1 MAEAA
6 RQALNDIDR
15 LKGLLFGAEA
25 DRLDE
30 IARRLDAL
38 DGRVGTPQAMQTAT
52 AEILVGAFRR
62 AEKERHRDLARALAP
77 LVVASIRSE
86 IANSKDMMV
95 EALYPITG
103 RLVSAAVAQAFR
115 DLVDGLNERIDSL
128 LSTQSWRLRLKAMAT
143 GRTVSE
149 VALAEAQRA
158 ELQRILFLERHSGR
172 LVAAWAREAGQDKP
186 EIVSGLIAAITDF
199 AADVLADQGG
209 ELRTLDLGGASVAL
223 RSSAR
228 MIVAAQYR
236 GRARPEQE
244 RALDAL
250 FTSLLAAH
258 ERDDSIDPALLAD
271 EARNFSAVAAEPA
284 KKGGAG
290 GKIVLA
296 LLALA
301 IFGWGLW
308 SATQATLHWRKEL
321 AVAEAAEALANARP
335 QIAAFP
341 LHFAFDHPARRLS
354 VRGLLPSREAEADL
368 RARIDAA
375 AEPYAV
381 AYQTAL
387 SASQDELAARDA
399 RLSALQSSLA
409 AREAR
414 LAELQSALADA
425 TRRADGFGKRLD
437 DLASAAPDARLV
449 GQIDATRARVDGLET
464 RYDAPFERLM
474 RLARTS
480 AVFFGDDDRFRDP
493 EAAQRTIDA
502 LAEALKTTDAD
513 LRIVG
518 YADSTG
524 SFFTNQRL
532 GEARARAVA
541 EALTRAGVARER
553 LRIASRADRLQIGPP
568 RSPANRRAAFEPVF
582 VGEPAP

>member
-25 DRLDE
+25 DRLDD

-52 AEILVGAFRR
+52 AEILVGAFKR

-128 LSTQSWRLRLKAMAT
+128 LSTQSWRLRFKAMAT

-149 VALAEAQRA
+149 VALAEAQHA

-236 GRARPEQE
+236 GKARPEQE
-244 RALDAL
+244 RALEAL
-250 FTSLLAAH
+250 FTALLTAH
-258 ERDDSIDPALLAD
+258 ERDDSVDPALLAD
-271 EARNFSAVAAEPA
+271 EARSFSALAATAPRRQ
-284 KKGGAG
+284 GVG
-290 GKIVLA
+290 GKVVLA
-296 LLALA
+296 LVALGF
-301 IFGWGLW
+301 FGWGLW
-308 SATQATLHWRKEL
+308 SATQATLHWRKEH

-341 LHFAFDHPARRLS
+341 LHFAFDHSARRLS
-354 VRGLLPSREAEADL
+354 VRGLLPSHEAEADL
-368 RARIDAA
+368 RTRIDAA
-375 AEPYAV
+375 AAPYAV

-387 SASQDELAARDA
+387 SASQGELAARDA
-399 RLSALQSSLA
+399 RLAELQSSLA
-409 AREAR
+409 E
-414 LAELQSALADA
+414 A
-425 TRRADGFGKRLD
+425 TRRADAFAKRLD
-437 DLASAAPDARLV
+437 ERLDELASAAPDARLV
-449 GQIDATRARVDGLET
+449 GQIGATRARIDGLET

-502 LAEALKTTDAD
+502 LAEALKATDAD

-532 GEARARAVA
+532 GEARAKAVA
-541 EALTRAGVARER
+541 EALTRAGVARGR
-553 LRIASRADRLQIGPP
+553 LRIASRADGLQIGPP
-568 RSPANRRAAFEPVF
+568 RSPANRRVAFQPVF
-582 VGEPAP
+582 AGEPAP

>member
-25 DRLDE
+25 DRLDDL
-30 IARRLDAL
+30 ARRLDAL

-62 AEKERHRDLARALAP
+62 AEKERHRELARALAP

-103 RLVSAAVAQAFR
+103 RLVAAAVAQAFR
-115 DLVDGLNERIDSL
+115 DLVDSLNERIDSL
-128 LSTQSWRLRLKAMAT
+128 LSSQSWRLRFRALAT
-143 GRTVSE
+143 GRTISE

-172 LVAAWAREAGQDKP
+172 LAAAWARDAGEDKP

-199 AADVLADQGG
+199 AADVLAAQGG

-236 GRARPEQE
+236 GKARPEQE

-250 FTSLLAAH
+250 FTALLAAH
-258 ERDDSIDPALLAD
+258 ERDDAIDPALLAD
-271 EARNFSAVAAEPA
+271 EARTFSAVAAEPA
-284 KKGGAG
+284 KTGGAG

-296 LLALA
+296 LAALALV
-301 IFGWGLW
+301 GWGAW
-308 SATQATLHWRKEL
+308 SVLQATLNWRKER
-321 AVAEAAEALANARP
+321 AVAEAAEALTTARP
-335 QIAAFP
+335 QTAAFP
-341 LHFAFDHPARRLS
+341 LHFSFDHSTRRVS

-375 AEPYAV
+375 AAPYAV
-381 AYQTAL
+381 AYQTAR
-387 SASQDELAARDA
+387 SVSQDELAARDA
-399 RLSALQSSLA
+399 RLT
-409 AREAR
+409 
-414 LAELQSALADA
+414 ELQSALAA
-425 TRRADGFGKRLD
+425 REAQLGAIEAKLAEAERRAEKTGARLD
-437 DLASAAPDARLV
+437 TLASAAPDARLV
-449 GQIDATRARVDGLET
+449 DQIQAGSARFAEFAA
-464 RYDAPFERLM
+464 RHDAPFERLM
-474 RLARTS
+474 RLARTA
-480 AVFFGDDDRFRDP
+480 AVFFGEDDRFLEP
-493 EAAQRTIDA
+493 GVAQRTIDA
-502 LAEALKTTDAD
+502 MAEAVKAADAS
-513 LRIVG
+513 LRVVG
-518 YADSTG
+518 HSDSVG
-524 SFFTNQRL
+524 AAGPNQRL
-532 GEARARAVA
+532 GEVRARVVMD
-541 EALTRAGVARER
+541 ALARAGVAPDR
-553 LRIASRADRLQIGPP
+553 LRTTSRADAQLIGPS
-568 RSPANRRAAFEPVF
+568 RSSANRRVTFEPVF
-582 VGEPAP
+582 ASEPAP